1 MAKLTIDGIEIEA
14 ENGTTVIQAA
24 EQAGIEIPRFC
35 YHERLSIAGNC
46 RMCLVEME
54 KAPKLVASCAMPV
67 NDGMVIHTN
76 SAKVKKAREGVM
88 EFLLINHPLD
98 CPVCDQGGE
107 CDLQDQSVAYGG
119 GSNRTTEDRRL
130 VSEKFMG
137 PLIKTTMT
145 RCIHCTRCVRFADE
159 IAGVPELGAI
169 GRGEGMQITTY
180 NEKTFKSEMSG
191 NIVDLCPVGALTS
204 RPYAFKARPWELT
217 STETIDVHDALGA
230 NIRIDVRGREV
241 MRILP
246 RLNDEINSEWIDDKT
261 RHSVDGLTK
270 GRLDRPYARVK
281 NKLVEVSWAEAFDI
295 IAKKLKKTAGSKI
308 AGLVGDLND
317 AESMYALKKLLTSLG
332 SETIECRSDGAKL
345 DASKRVSYL
354 FNSAIEG
361 VDQTDAVLLIGSD
374 LRREAAVL
382 NSRLRQNSVNRR
394 MKIAYMGPE
403 TDLTYRAIPLGD
415 NASVLQDILEGKHDF
430 SKILDKAEKPMLILG
445 RAALSRADGGAILKL
460 SHDIAD
466 KYGFILE
473 DWNGFNVLHTA
484 AARVGALDLGL
495 TAPKGIEGI
504 MAGVDKGD
512 IEVVFNLG
520 ADETDLS
527 GLSKAFVIYQGS
539 HGDEGVRYADVILP
553 GVAYTEKPG
562 LYVNIEGRVQ
572 RAERSIFGPGDA
584 REDWTI
590 LRALS
595 DVIGKALEFDTLTE
609 LRSSLYAEYPTFADH
624 DELPSERWCDFGAS
638 AAISKEGFILPITD
652 FYRTN
657 PIARASSV
665 MAECSG
671 VMNNDEELAA
681 NEKRAGSAG

>member
-1 MAKLTIDGIEIEA
+1 MVKLTIDGSEIEV
-14 ENGTTVIQAA
+14 ETGSTVIQAA

-54 KAPKLVASCAMPV
+54 KAPKLVASCAMPASE
-67 NDGMVIHTN
+67 GMVIHTN
-76 SAKVKKAREGVM
+76 SEKVKKAREGVM

-119 GSNRTTEDRRL
+119 GLKRTTEERRT

-180 NEKTFKSEMSG
+180 NEKEFKSEMSG

-217 STETIDVHDALGA
+217 STETIDIHDALGA
-230 NIRIDVRGREV
+230 NIRADARGREI

-246 RLNDEINSEWIDDKT
+246 RLNDDINSEWIDDKS
-261 RHSVDGLTK
+261 RHAVDGLTK
-270 GRLDRPYARVK
+270 NRLDRPYARIK
-281 NKLVEVSWAEAFDI
+281 GKLTEVTWQQAFDI
-295 IAKKLKKTAGSKI
+295 IAAKIKKTDGSKI
-308 AGLVGDLND
+308 AALTGDLND
-317 AESMYALKKLLTSLG
+317 AESMYALKKLMASLG
-332 SETIECRSDGAKL
+332 SDKIECRQDGSAVE
-345 DASKRVSYL
+345 SSSRVSYL
-354 FNSAIEG
+354 FNSAIAG
-361 VDQTDAVLLIGSD
+361 VDETDAVLLIGSD

-394 MKIAYMGPE
+394 INIAYMGPKI
-403 TDLTYRAIPLGD
+403 DLTYRVTELGD
-415 NASVLQDILEGKHDF
+415 DAHILQDILEGKHEF
-430 SKILDKAEKPMLILG
+430 SKVLKKAEKPMLILG
-445 RAALSRADGGAILKL
+445 RSALSRSDGGAILKIA
-460 SHDIAD
+460 HDIAD

-484 AARVGALDLGL
+484 AARVGALDLDL
-495 TAPKGIEGI
+495 TVSGGIESI
-504 MAGVDKGD
+504 FAGVKKGD
-512 IEVVFNLG
+512 IEIVFNMG

-527 GLSKAFVIYQGS
+527 ALSSAFVIYQGS
-539 HGDEGVRYADVILP
+539 HGDEGVRYADVIFP
-553 GVAYTEKPG
+553 GAAYTEKSG

-595 DVIGKALEFDTLTE
+595 DALGKTLEFDTLGE
-609 LRSSLYAEYPTFADH
+609 LRSALYKEYPTFAAL
-624 DELPSERWCDFGAS
+624 DELPSEKWCDFGVN
-638 AAISKEGFILPITD
+638 AALLKEGFILPITD
-652 FYRTN
+652 FYQTN

-665 MAECSG
+665 MQECSG
-671 VMNNDEELAA
+671 TMYDSPLKEEAA
-681 NEKRAGSAG
+681 HG